1 MEEAKLTIRTSAEA
15 EVEDTNKAE
24 DSKEEDS
31 TTKAE
36 ALTTMEEDSKEE
48 DSTTKDVGLE
58 EAEATST
65 QMTSASKNHL
75 VFQMIPAPLQS
86 IKRDSS
92 PTGTAVATH
101 RTLIRAATLTTITQ
115 TKDGTDN

>member
-1 MEEAKLTIRTSAEA
+1 M
-15 EVEDTNKAE
+15 EDTNKAE

-65 QMTSASKNHL
+65 QMISTSKNYL
-75 VFQMIPAPLQS
+75 VLQMIPALSQP

-92 PTGTAVATH
+92 PTGTAVTTH
-101 RTLIRAATLTTITQ
+101 RIHARDKTETLITITQ